1 MEKYKRRTNE
11 FILRKRTMKQKKE
24 KALSQ
29 KEIKVIELIAGGFTD
44 DEIAAELNLSY
55 STIRM
60 YAMNLLN
67 KTNSTNR
74 ANLIYWAFTNGV
86 LKNKN

>member
-1 MEKYKRRTNE
+1 
-11 FILRKRTMKQKKE
+11 MKQKKE

-44 DEIAAELNLSY
+44 EEIATELKLSY

-60 YAMNLLN
+60 YAAKLLN
-67 KTNSTNR
+67 KTRCPNR
-74 ANLIYWAFTNGV
+74 ANLIYWACSNGI
-86 LKNKN
+86 LK

>member
-1 MEKYKRRTNE
+1 
-11 FILRKRTMKQKKE
+11 MKQKKE
-24 KALSQ
+24 KSLSQ

-44 DEIAAELNLSY
+44 DEIAAELKLSY

-67 KTNSTNR
+67 KTNSSNR

-86 LKNKN
+86 LNNKN